1 MRDLKDLGT
10 LLLGF
15 MPWLL
20 FLFLSGHTLAS
31 LEYAIIISLVASL
44 TFGFSE
50 LRRGYILQWGT
61 LLFFCLCVILINL
74 LKVIWVATHM
84 DLLANATLTC
94 IMWLSIV
101 VGKPFALQYAQRDL
115 PREAWGDPKVIKGC
129 LFITL
134 VWACLMT
141 LSVLVSLVHRSS
153 VVHVPE
159 WIYFYVTLCIIL
171 TGLIFTVLFK
181 RQKRLQRE
189 RAGTGG

>member
-1 MRDLKDLGT
+1 MRDLKDLGV

-31 LEYAIIISLVASL
+31 LEHATIISLVASL

-61 LLFFCLCVILINL
+61 LLFFCLCVVLVNF
-74 LKVIWVATHM
+74 LKVIWVAAHM

-94 IMWLSIV
+94 VMWLSIA

-115 PREAWGDPKVIKGC
+115 PREVWGDPKVIKGC
-129 LFITL
+129 LFITF
-134 VWACLMT
+134 VWAGLMT
-141 LSVLVSLVHRSS
+141 LSVLVSVIHRIS
-153 VVHVPE
+153 VVHFPE
-159 WIYFYVTLCIIL
+159 WFYFYVTLCIIL
-171 TGLIFTVLFK
+171 TGLIFTMLFK
-181 RQKRLQRE
+181 RKKRLQRE
-189 RAGTGG
+189 RAGTGS